1 MEHMVKIAK
10 TFFIFAMVSL
20 LLMLVTFY
28 LNPIFISEI
37 DWIPGVH
44 VLIFF
49 ALFIFSLLISI
60 LAITIASIKNK
71 SKNKL
76 K

>member
-10 TFFIFAMVSL
+10 ISFIIAVVSL

-28 LNPIFISEI
+28 LNPIFVSEI

-49 ALFIFSLLISI
+49 ASFIFSLLISI
-60 LAITIASIKNK
+60 LAITIALIKNK

>member
-1 MEHMVKIAK
+1 MEHTVKIAK
-10 TFFIFAMVSL
+10 IFFIIAVVSL

-49 ALFIFSLLISI
+49 ALFIFSLLICI
-60 LAITIASIKNK
+60 LSITIALIKNK

>member
-1 MEHMVKIAK
+1 MEHTVKIAK
-10 TFFIFAMVSL
+10 IFFVIAVVSL

-28 LNPIFISEI
+28 LNPIFVSEI

-44 VLIFF
+44 VPIFF

-60 LAITIASIKNK
+60 LAITIASIKK